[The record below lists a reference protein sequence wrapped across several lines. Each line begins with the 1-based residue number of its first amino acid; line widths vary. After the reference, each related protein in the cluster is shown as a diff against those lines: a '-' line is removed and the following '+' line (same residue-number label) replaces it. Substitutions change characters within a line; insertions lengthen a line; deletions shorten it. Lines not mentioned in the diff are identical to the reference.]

1 VDSFHPGLHVL
12 NTLKAIFSKYTAF
25 FLGLLKVLGIW
36 GPFVIGV
43 MDAAFLGI
51 PLDPVV
57 AGYVWNDPGKFW
69 LYCLMATT
77 GSAIGGLVPFYIG
90 KAGGELLLL
99 KHVDRKKMEK
109 LRDRFEKQE
118 FFFLFIPAVLP
129 PPSPMKIMTIA
140 AGVFEMRTRLYFAA
154 VFTGKLTR
162 FLVLSFLVI
171 RFGPE
176 VIALFNGV
184 VKTHWVMILAL
195 TVIFAL
201 GTWLWFR
208 MRKNGVSVPSR

>member
-1 VDSFHPGLHVL
+1 M

-25 FLGLLKVLGIW
+25 FLGMLKVLGIW
-36 GPFVIGV
+36 GPFVIGA

-57 AGYVWNDPGKFW
+57 AGYVWKDPHRFW
-69 LYCLMATT
+69 LYCLMATA
-77 GSAIGGLVPFYIG
+77 GSVLGGLVPFYIG
-90 KAGGELLLL
+90 KVGGELLLL
-99 KHVDRKKMEK
+99 KHVDRKKMEQ

-140 AGVFEMRTRLYFAA
+140 AGVFEMRTRLYLAA

-176 VIALFNGV
+176 VISLFNGV
-184 VKTHWVMILAL
+184 IKDHWALILA
-195 TVIFAL
+195 VIAVVSL
-201 GTWLWFR
+201 GAWLWFR
-208 MRKNGVSVPSR
+208 MRKSSITATNHL